1 MMDLI
6 CQDQL
11 VLSENF
17 SFAKEY
23 IDYSSAPAS
32 CIFHYTGF
40 VRADLFLRLGELA
53 PKNST

>member
-32 CIFHYTGF
+32 CIFHYTGL